1 MSAFRYAVLGLLA
14 ESPDHGYRLRRR
26 FDDRI
31 GSVWHLNPGQVY
43 QTLRTLEEQE
53 LIRAIDDDGP
63 TARGRKL
70 LESWLRKPPTRP
82 NPVRDETLVRL
93 MVLESARPE
102 IAAERI
108 RIQEHLYREHMTR
121 LAEQVRRFELT
132 GGERTTRFGLEAA
145 ILHTEAHLRW
155 LEYCRLALEDA
166 AAKAEGDVSSTPGD
180 PQERGGR
187 GDRWRG
193 SN

>member
-14 ESPDHGYRLRRR
+14 ENPDHGYRLRRR

-43 QTLRTLEEQE
+43 QTLHTLEEQGLVRASDGEE
-53 LIRAIDDDGP
+53 LEIEEEETLNDRARRRYELTD
-63 TARGRKL
+63 RGRKL
-70 LESWLRKPPTRP
+70 LENWLRKPPTRP

-166 AAKAEGDVSSTPGD
+166 GE
-180 PQERGGR
+180 
-187 GDRWRG
+187 
-193 SN
+193 